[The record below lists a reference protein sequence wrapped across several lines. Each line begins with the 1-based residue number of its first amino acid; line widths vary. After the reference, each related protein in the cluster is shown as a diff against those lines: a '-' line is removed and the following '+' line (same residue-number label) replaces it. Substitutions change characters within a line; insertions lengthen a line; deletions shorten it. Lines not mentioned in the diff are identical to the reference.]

1 MITIFYHN
9 SQQKHIHF
17 VTHVV
22 INLKGAMLVNC
33 YRHSGAAS
41 PSRALWPPSSGRKRQ
56 STAHTSRSSERVW
69 DFTPTSRNPGGTSRG
84 SDASE
89 DKRRSL
95 PAWQNPVGTQRHN
108 IQYLYKLVWS
118 ILHLLVTSDQN
129 PQKEAQ
135 KHDNSDSETV
145 TCVKVFMQE
154 PDPELRYGDKKLA
167 WRCMCKWILTLS
179 FLPNYCRP
187 LNIYWCNYIHAH
199 FRVGCIKNN
208 VENLTLNLCMYVYK
222 PFVVQHPSGG
232 GFIW

>member
-1 MITIFYHN
+1 MFYHN

-33 YRHSGAAS
+33 WSYRHSAAAS
-41 PSRALWPPSSGRKRQ
+41 PSRALWPRSSGRKRQ
-56 STAHTSRSSERVW
+56 STVHTSRSSGRVW

-108 IQYLYKLVWS
+108 ISLQIGLEYSPFVG
-118 ILHLLVTSDQN
+118 HLWPKPTKRSPETRQFWL
-129 PQKEAQ
+129 
-135 KHDNSDSETV
+135 SETV

-154 PDPELRYGDKKLA
+154 PDPELRHGDKKLA
-167 WRCMCKWILTLS
+167 RQCMCKWILTLS
-179 FLPNYCRP
+179 FLWNYCLP
-187 LNIYWCNYIHAH
+187 LNIYWCNCIHAH

-208 VENLTLNLCMYVYK
+208 VENLSLNLCMYVYK
-222 PFVVQHPSGG
+222 PFVLQHPSGG